1 MVIPRQSRGIT
12 MIHVLR
18 GVPETGVK
26 GMRRYDLISSLVFLV
41 CGIVITVSSLRIH
54 VGTFGNPGPGL
65 FPLITGILMGII
77 SGGMFIKSYLK
88 STSAGQEPL
97 GEDKRLWHNK
107 CVATVV
113 IMLLY
118 AITIDWLGFL
128 TVTLLVLF
136 VLYKAVG
143 GLSLKT
149 SLGGAIATAAIAY
162 LLFKVWLN
170 VQLPVGPLGV

>member
-1 MVIPRQSRGIT
+1 MIDIVRG
-12 MIHVLR
+12 
-18 GVPETGVK
+18 GPEIGVK
-26 GMRRYDLISSLVFLV
+26 AMRRYDLISSLVFLV
-41 CGIVITVSSLRIH
+41 CGVFITVSSLRIH
-54 VGTFGNPGPGL
+54 VGTFGDPGPGL

-77 SGGMFIKSYLK
+77 SGGMFIKSHLQ

-97 GEDKRLWHNK
+97 GKDKRLWHNK
-107 CVATVV
+107 SVATVV

-128 TVTLLVLF
+128 TVTLLILF
-136 VLYKAVG
+136 ILYKAVG
-143 GLSLKT
+143 NLSLKV
-149 SLGGAIATAAIAY
+149 SLGGAILTAAIAY